1 MFDLMKEYHE
11 KFNSLNNLKPQ
22 TKDNKKLK
30 QEVLTD
36 VGDIYNELYD
46 IYKSKYNKKIDRLS
60 AKNKKNLDYKKLRLS
75 DDYQYSSEEKQDEE
89 QEKQKTNKMKKQ
101 LIHFM
106 FQSPSSMAKELY
118 KTIDKEN

>member
-1 MFDLMKEYHE
+1 M
-11 KFNSLNNLKPQ
+11 
-22 TKDNKKLK
+22 
-30 QEVLTD
+30 
-36 VGDIYNELYD
+36 
-46 IYKSKYNKKIDRLS
+46 S

-106 FQSPSSMAKELY
+106 FQSPSSMSKELY